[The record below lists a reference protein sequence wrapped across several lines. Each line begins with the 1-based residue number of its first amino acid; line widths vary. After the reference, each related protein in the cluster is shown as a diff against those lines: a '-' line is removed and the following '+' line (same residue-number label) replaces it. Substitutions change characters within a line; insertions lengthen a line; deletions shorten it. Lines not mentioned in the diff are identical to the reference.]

1 MTARK
6 TTTRKKTTARKKTAA
21 RKKTK
26 ARKKAT
32 RKKAPARKK
41 TAARKKT
48 KTRKKATRKK
58 APGARARRGTAYARF
73 EQELPPNLK
82 EFSRQ
87 VRRGLVRLERQLET
101 AQRDARRRWL
111 HLLREVS
118 LQLGRIE
125 AQGQKHWRQQTR
137 KARRDAV
144 RLLRT
149 LEKAIE
155 PPKRR
160 RATAKSRA

>member
-6 TTTRKKTTARKKTAA
+6 TTTRKKTTARKKT
-21 RKKTK
+21 K
-26 ARKKAT
+26 ARKKAPARKKAT
-32 RKKAPARKK
+32 ARKKAPARKK
-41 TAARKKT
+41 TTARKK
-48 KTRKKATRKK
+48 A
-58 APGARARRGTAYARF
+58 AGARARRSTAYARF

-87 VRRGLVRLERQLET
+87 VRRGLIRLERQIET

-111 HLLREVS
+111 RLLREVS

-125 AQGQKHWRQQTR
+125 AEGQKHWRQQTR

-149 LEKAIE
+149 LERAIE
-155 PPKRR
+155 PPQRR
-160 RATAKSRA
+160 RATAKSRS